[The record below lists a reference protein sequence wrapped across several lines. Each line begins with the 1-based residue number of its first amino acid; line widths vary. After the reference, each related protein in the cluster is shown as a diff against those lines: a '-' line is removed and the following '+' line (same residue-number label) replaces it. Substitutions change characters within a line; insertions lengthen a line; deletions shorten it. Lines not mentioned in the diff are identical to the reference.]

1 MKQAKIY
8 TQHTYTGYSFIELL
22 RWKFSRLKSFTA
34 VYLRYILFRGVKK
47 NLKTIKKYHKT
58 KSGPALVA
66 GNGPSLGEIPAD
78 ILEHF
83 AKQRA
88 LFGVN
93 DYAVSE
99 KGLIYPPAYQVICDE
114 YFWHPEK
121 NPRAAELREI
131 TQKNLELS
139 NTLCIIQPYFKEEL
153 IKNSATLFINTN
165 SLPSF
170 TKSINI
176 SKTTG
181 LPSMTTHFAIA
192 TAIYLGYSPIYTV
205 GFDLNQF
212 LSLKIIDRKLVTQK
226 IITEGQDINI
236 ENTFWKTR
244 ETVPDFLSFT
254 ANCISSMKLFEN
266 SVVVTLGENSMVD
279 SLKKN

>member
-1 MKQAKIY
+1 
-8 TQHTYTGYSFIELL
+8 
-22 RWKFSRLKSFTA
+22 
-34 VYLRYILFRGVKK
+34 LFKGVKK
-47 NLKTIKKYHKT
+47 NLKTIKKCHKT

-66 GNGPSLGEIPAD
+66 GTGPSLGEIPTD
-78 ILEHF
+78 VLEYF

-93 DYAVSE
+93 DYALSE
-99 KGLIYPPAYQVICDE
+99 KGMSYPPVYQVICDE
-114 YFWHPEK
+114 YFWHPET
-121 NPRAAELREI
+121 NPSAAKLKEI
-131 TQKNLELS
+131 TQKNLKS
-139 NTLCIIQPYFKEEL
+139 SSTLCIIQPYFKEEL
-153 IKNSATLFINTN
+153 IEHSENLFINTN

-181 LPSMTTHFAIA
+181 LPPMTTHFAIA

-212 LSLKIIDRKLVTQK
+212 LSLKIINEKLVTQK
-226 IITEGQDINI
+226 TITNGQNINT

-244 ETVPDFLSFT
+244 ETVSDFLSFT
-254 ANCISSMKLFEN
+254 AHCISSMKLFEN

-279 SLKKN
+279 SLKKISFDDLKQNLKIS